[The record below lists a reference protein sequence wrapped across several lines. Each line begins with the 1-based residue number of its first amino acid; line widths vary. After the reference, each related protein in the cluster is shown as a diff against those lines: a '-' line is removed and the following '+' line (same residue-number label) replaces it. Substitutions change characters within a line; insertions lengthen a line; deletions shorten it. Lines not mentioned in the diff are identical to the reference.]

1 MGNSRNMSLFDKL
14 PLDITEIIYKAS
26 LEDHFKEFHSN
37 FIVFHLKCAQRRLTY
52 RFIRFRKF
60 DNFINEMMRLYA
72 IIEDGK
78 ITMQGKQDNIFYIY
92 IACKLVDY
100 NVKLLKKIGAN
111 SLILNA
117 KSKFDELFTSMD
129 MF

>member
-1 MGNSRNMSLFDKL
+1 MSLFDKL
-14 PLDITEIIYKAS
+14 PLDITDIIYKAS

-37 FIVFHLKCAQRRLTY
+37 FIAFHLKCAQRRLTY

-92 IACKLVDY
+92 VACKLVDY
-100 NVKLLKKIGAN
+100 NVKLLKTIGAN
-111 SLILNA
+111 SLIIHIHGYVLITA
-117 KSKFDELFTSMD
+117 
-129 MF
+129 